1 MAGARREREEVRVG
15 TGLGQVMQDRFGAII
30 PREVGA
36 GGLWEDEGRG
46 LTRGLTGALVADMGR
61 TDWAARMGRRG
72 SRVGQLPWS
81 KVPMMELDQRI

>member
-1 MAGARREREEVRVG
+1 MGRR
-15 TGLGQVMQDRFGAII
+15 
-30 PREVGA
+30 GA
-36 GGLWEDEGRG
+36 GPDSGPHGRS
-46 LTRGLTGALVADMGR
+46 LVADMGR